1 MRHTNCVCC
10 YKWTRGEAEFE
21 QKGRRSRAKR
31 EDEIEQ
37 QMPLVSLGRSKEQPL
52 DGSVDVASQ
61 QPTHQSQRT
70 IEQTKKVYEGTS
82 VEEPSVDG
90 VLEEVRLKAQSM
102 DGLLWQTTTGICQ
115 LKTSSES
122 AFQIDGT
129 QRLKKAAEIG
139 TGAPPISNNKPRT
152 TENNKPRTENKPRRY
167 QVTTVD
173 EPPVDAI
180 LDEVRR
186 KAQSMDA
193 LLNSDWL
200 LPNQNNVSI
209 SISARRS

>member
-115 LKTSSES
+115 AFASSKHRQNQHS
-122 AFQIDGT
+122 RSTG
-129 QRLKKAAEIG
+129 LSGSKKLPKLEQEPRQYR
-139 TGAPPISNNKPRT
+139 TTNREQPRT
-152 TENNKPRTENKPRRY
+152 TNREPRTNREGTKSQP
-167 QVTTVD
+167 
-173 EPPVDAI
+173 
-180 LDEVRR
+180 
-186 KAQSMDA
+186 
-193 LLNSDWL
+193 
-200 LPNQNNVSI
+200 
-209 SISARRS
+209 